1 MDSPHKMVKN
11 LCACLFE
18 SIYRILQIA
27 FCVPPAQVHLVPDD
41 LHGGREDG
49 PLEGA
54 VHLPRA
60 GLGVGE
66 VREDA
71 LPLGGAVPV
80 EDDRV
85 DGRDGGGAE
94 LRVAHSER

>member
-1 MDSPHKMVKN
+1 M
-11 LCACLFE
+11 
-18 SIYRILQIA
+18 LQIA

-41 LHGGREDG
+41 LHGWRKDG

-60 GLGVGE
+60 GLGVDE

-71 LPLGGAVPV
+71 LPLGGVVPV

-85 DGRDGGGAE
+85 DGGHRGDGGGGAE